1 MKIWKFIG
9 GYVMIRVEGLSLERF
24 LNIAAQSGIMVYNVQ
39 RVSYTVLRAVLSA
52 HGYHKMCRV
61 VPDKYRITTEKKA
74 GVPFGF
80 KWLSGRKAL
89 LIGLACVSV
98 MVFVVSLFVWD
109 VRVTGIEKRE
119 AIALTREMQSLGVF
133 VGAFKGGVDIK
144 AIETRLMVEHDEFA
158 WVNLR
163 FKGVVAEIEVVPAEP
178 APEMVDET
186 RPCNIVATKD
196 ALIESIVALKGRASV
211 AKGQTVREGDVL
223 ISGFIWDEGLT
234 RLLVA
239 ARGEVIGS
247 VWYKAQ
253 TSAPMYAEARM
264 PTGRTQTQRVIAIG
278 ADTAA
283 VDAGC
288 EFAAFDTRVIEKY
301 NVVGLFLPVK
311 VITLEHSEVELKQEP
326 ANLQKLM
333 VDLEERAYYNAQRL
347 VPDNAEV
354 VGHETVSEEIDGKLV
369 VTVYVQ
375 TRENIG
381 KVVYLEE

>member
-1 MKIWKFIG
+1 MKIWKFIT

-24 LNIAAQSGIMVYNVQ
+24 LNIAAQSGITIYDVQ

-52 HGYHKMCRV
+52 RGYRIICRV
-61 VPDKYRITTEKKA
+61 VPEKYRITAEKKA

-80 KWLSGRKAL
+80 KRISGRKAL

-98 MVFVVSLFVWD
+98 MLFAASFFVWN

-119 AIALTREMQSLGVF
+119 AIALTKEMQSLGVC
-133 VGAFKGGVDIK
+133 VGAYKGGVDIK
-144 AIETRLMVEHDEFA
+144 EIETRLMVDHDEFA

-163 FKGVVAEIEVVPAEP
+163 FQGVVAEIEVVLAEP
-178 APEMVDET
+178 VPEMVDDT
-186 RPCNIVATKD
+186 RPCNIVATKE
-196 ALIESIVALKGRASV
+196 ALVESIMALNGRAAV
-211 AKGQTVREGDVL
+211 GKGQTVRKGDVL
-223 ISGFIWDEGLT
+223 ISGLIWDEGLT

-253 TSAPMYAEARM
+253 AGGPMNNEARV

-278 ADTAA
+278 ADTAQ

-288 EFAAFDTRVIEKY
+288 EFAEYDSRVIDEY

-311 VITLEHSEVELKQEP
+311 VMTLEHSEVELKQEP

-333 VDLEERAYYNAQRL
+333 VDLEERAFYKAQGL

-354 VGHETVSEEIDGKLV
+354 VGHETVSEEIDGQLV
-369 VTVYVQ
+369 VSVYVQ

>member
-1 MKIWKFIG
+1 
-9 GYVMIRVEGLSLERF
+9 MIRVEGLSLEKF
-24 LNIAAQSGIMVYNVQ
+24 LNIAAQSGITVYDVQ

-52 HGYHKMCRV
+52 HGYRRMRRV
-61 VPDKYRITTEKKA
+61 VPEKYSVTVEKKA

-80 KWLSGRKAL
+80 KRLSGRKVL
-89 LIGLACVSV
+89 LIGLACVV
-98 MVFVVSLFVWD
+98 VAVFAASFFVWD
-109 VRVTGIEKRE
+109 VRVTGIETRE
-119 AIALTREMQSLGVF
+119 AIALAKEMQSHGLF

-144 AIETRLMVEHDEFA
+144 EIETRLMLDHDEFA

-178 APEMVDET
+178 VPEMVDDT

-196 ALIESIVALKGRASV
+196 ALVESVMALKGRAAV

-247 VWYKAQ
+247 VWYKAEA
-253 TSAPMYAEARM
+253 SASMYIEARV

-283 VDAGC
+283 VDAPC
-288 EFAAFDTRVIEKY
+288 EFAEFDTRVVGEY
-301 NVVGLFLPVK
+301 DVVGLFLPVK
-311 VITLEHSEVELKQEP
+311 VVTLEHSEVMLKQEQ
-326 ANLQKLM
+326 ADMKKLM
-333 VDLEERAYYNAQRL
+333 VDLEERAFNDAQGL
-347 VPDNAEV
+347 VPDEAEV
-354 VGHETVSEEIDGKLV
+354 VGHETVSEEKDGELV